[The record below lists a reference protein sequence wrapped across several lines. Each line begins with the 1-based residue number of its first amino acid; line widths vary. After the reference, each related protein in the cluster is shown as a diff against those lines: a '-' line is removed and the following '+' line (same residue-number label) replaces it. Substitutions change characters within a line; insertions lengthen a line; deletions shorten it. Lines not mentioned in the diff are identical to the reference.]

1 MPLNKNYKTRV
12 EEFVSKGYDLS
23 TIVKLIHRE
32 IGIRLK
38 KSSIKKVFIKKA
50 GLENNKLIKDFE
62 NISSNISFDFLLK
75 IQNLKEVKKSFFKK
89 QTENFYSI
97 EDLDS
102 KIKNLIRI
110 VLRDNII
117 TKYEKNF
124 LVEKLIEYEVEEKL
138 LEDIPKYI
146 NSKNPYYDEIFEMVW
161 LDNIVKENEIDFI
174 KEKTKENHHNT
185 EYINR
190 RFWGY
195 SIKNKYEEL
204 LKIINFRKL
213 IKLDAINSVLN
224 NEYNIYKLIEFS
236 NILIDSNRLQEI
248 IESGLEKFEIW
259 TQKKLELSNINL
271 QLENLYQIIDLDYK
285 KEFQEEK
292 FTSKAENISNEI
304 IVNNFYTKKDLYK
317 HFNVSDLQQGGKWNN
332 GYCKHNNKWFIFCN
346 INIEGK
352 GYNDQNFDYSNSFDA
367 NKNLNWEA
375 RYGSKIH
382 WESIVKISS
391 SQPYIFTKENEGE
404 NKWKYNGRGECCNI
418 EDTTPVKILWKIKKE
433 NIPINET
440 SFETLEKP
448 KDDPYQEV
456 LDLSKTN
463 MFLAFEKYKK
473 ITLKNNSK
481 INPRKIR
488 TMFNELIEEIN

>member
-1 MPLNKNYKTRV
+1 MPLKKNYKTRI

-32 IGIRLK
+32 YGIRLK
-38 KSSIKKVFIKKA
+38 KSSINKVFVKKA
-50 GLENNKLIKDFE
+50 GFENNKLIKDVE
-62 NISSNISFDFLLK
+62 NISSNISFDLLIK
-75 IQNLKEVKKSFFKK
+75 IQNLKDVKKSFFKK

-117 TKYEKNF
+117 TKYEENF
-124 LVEKLIEYEVEEKL
+124 LKQKLIEYEVEEKL
-138 LEDIPKYI
+138 LDDIPNYI
-146 NSKNPYYDEIFEMVW
+146 HSKNPYYDEIFEMVW

-174 KEKTKENHHNT
+174 KEKTKENHHNI
-185 EYINR
+185 EYINS

-236 NILIDSNRLQEI
+236 NILIGSNRLEEI
-248 IESGLEKFEIW
+248 IENGLEKFEIW
-259 TQKKLELSNINL
+259 TQKNLELNNIDL

-292 FTSKAENISNEI
+292 FTSKTENKSNEI
-304 IVNNFYTKKDLYK
+304 IANNFYTKKDLYR

-332 GYCKHNNKWFIFCN
+332 GYCQHNNKWFIFCN

-367 NKNLNWEA
+367 NRNLNWEA

-382 WESIVKISS
+382 WESIVKISN
-391 SQPYIFTKENEGE
+391 SQPYIFTKENEGD
-404 NKWKYNGRGECCNI
+404 NKWKYNGKGECFNI

-433 NIPINET
+433 NISINET
-440 SFETLEKP
+440 SFEISEKS
-448 KDDPYQEV
+448 KDDPYQDV

-463 MFLAFEKYKK
+463 MFSAFENYKK
-473 ITLKNNSK
+473 IVLNNNPK
-481 INPRKIR
+481 TNPRKIR
-488 TMFNELIEEIN
+488 NQFNELIEETN